1 MKLLVTFIFLS
12 VIISVSTVNARTIDT
27 INSTGTLKVC
37 ALSERMP
44 FSSKSGERSGIQIE
58 LATELAKELNVE
70 LEVIWLRYRF
80 HARKAGCDLMMEAVA
95 RKDDDENKRDIEGA
109 RPLTRASD
117 SKKSKL
123 PPQASIPIIKYETYL
138 VGRQETINGNNTLS
152 GIKELNMGVMRGTWS
167 HMLMQ
172 KYKIRHRTKFETEET
187 LIQGVADGEVD
198 AGFISSPQ
206 YWWFLKNNPE
216 TKLSYLNDFD
226 FTREV
231 SLNVGILMR
240 GADENTVKIF
250 NNLLQKMLDNKKFK
264 IFMLLTVSIMYRLIN
279 ITFIVISINFLNAYN
294 SISKDLISNLH
305 GGKVVHWTSE
315 DSINKAE
322 NLIDDDE
329 SSYWSTSDISFP
341 QVLTYAF
348 PENKR
353 FEAIIIK
360 SANNDEKSS
369 WAREVRIS
377 TADPF
382 PHMGGWVE
390 IERVLLPQN
399 GQKKLFLL
407 RVKGVD
413 IFDLKYFQI
422 MVLKT
427 VFR

>member
-152 GIKELNMGVMRGTWS
+152 AIKELNMGVMRGTWS

-240 GADENTVKIF
+240 GADEDTVKIF
-250 NNLLQKMLDNKKFK
+250 NNLLQKMLDNKK
-264 IFMLLTVSIMYRLIN
+264 IQDIYASYGINYVSP
-279 ITFIVISINFLNAYN
+279 
-294 SISKDLISNLH
+294 D
-305 GGKVVHWTSE
+305 
-315 DSINKAE
+315 
-322 NLIDDDE
+322 
-329 SSYWSTSDISFP
+329 
-341 QVLTYAF
+341 
-348 PENKR
+348 
-353 FEAIIIK
+353 
-360 SANNDEKSS
+360 
-369 WAREVRIS
+369 
-377 TADPF
+377 
-382 PHMGGWVE
+382 
-390 IERVLLPQN
+390 
-399 GQKKLFLL
+399 
-407 RVKGVD
+407 
-413 IFDLKYFQI
+413 
-422 MVLKT
+422 
-427 VFR
+427 